1 MQNTKFQYVLI
12 GILLST
18 ILLSSCKKSVVQS
31 SWNDGQIHI
40 DVLYSDWQSNIL
52 FNEKHNVGFGVAND
66 SSRLYICLVASDQ
79 QLMRQIMS
87 RGFDCTIDVP
97 GSKRRIFGIKYPTG
111 IKNVEFAQTGRG
123 QRGRMKPE
131 PGEGPNIRLEDLQT
145 EFILLGPG
153 KEDQRIIPL
162 QNDYGVALKT
172 GRSYRQFVYEIQIPF
187 GLINEYLI
195 SDRSKLKSEL
205 TVVFKTAQIDLTEMR
220 SGAGRTGGRSGGH
233 PGGMSGGG
241 MGGQRGSG
249 RIGSSGMQRPA
260 LENFEFRAK
269 VLLASPE

>member
-1 MQNTKFQYVLI
+1 MQNTKFQYLLI
-12 GILLST
+12 GILLSA
-18 ILLSSCKKSVVQS
+18 ISLSSCKKSVVQS

-40 DVLYSDWQSNIL
+40 DGLYSDWQSNIM

-79 QLMRQIMS
+79 QLIHQIMS
-87 RGFDCTIDVP
+87 RGFECNIDIP

-111 IKNVEFAQTGRG
+111 IENVEFAQMGRG

-131 PGEGPNIRLEDLQT
+131 PGEGTNIRLEDLQT

-162 QNDYGVALKT
+162 QNDYGVVLKT
-172 GRSYRQFVYEIQIPF
+172 SRSYHQFVYEIQIPF
-187 GLINEYLI
+187 SLINEYLI
-195 SDRSKLKSEL
+195 VDESKLKSEL
-205 TVVFKTAQIDLTEMR
+205 TVVFKTAQIYPTEMR
-220 SGAGRTGGRSGGH
+220 SGAGRTDRRPGRRSGGI
-233 PGGMSGGG
+233 SSGG
-241 MGGQRGSG
+241 MGGQRGGG
-249 RIGSSGMQRPA
+249 RMGSPDMQRPA
-260 LENFEFRAK
+260 SEKFEFRAK